1 MLSEKVTPAAHA
13 GEEQSSPATA
23 AQQYWFTNF
32 PEYDAKSVAEL
43 VLANERGGFAMRVG
57 DAVYAAEIRRHVLTD
72 SDLDGAARIAIAAA
86 DAAERDTRTVD
97 MFEVQQ

>member
-1 MLSEKVTPAAHA
+1 MLAQTNLPAAHV
-13 GEEQSSPATA
+13 GEDQSSPAA
-23 AQQYWFTNF
+23 VAQQYWFTNF

-43 VLANERGGFAMRVG
+43 VVANERGGFAMRAG
-57 DAVYAAEIRRHVLTD
+57 DVVYIAEIRRHTLTD
-72 SDLDGAARIAIAAA
+72 VDLDAGARVAIQIA

>member
-1 MLSEKVTPAAHA
+1 MLAQTNLPAAHV
-13 GEEQSSPATA
+13 GEDQTSSVVA

-32 PEYDAKSVAEL
+32 PEYDAKSVADL

-72 SDLDGAARIAIAAA
+72 ADLDGAARIAIAVA

>member
-1 MLSEKVTPAAHA
+1 MITANPKPTAHV
-13 GEEQSSPATA
+13 GEDRSSPAAA

-43 VLANERGGFAMRVG
+43 VVANERDGFAMRVG
-57 DAVYAAEIRRHVLTD
+57 DAVYVTEIRRHILTD
-72 SDLDGAARIAIAAA
+72 ADLDAAARVAIAAA
-86 DAAERDTRTVD
+86 DAIERDTRTVD